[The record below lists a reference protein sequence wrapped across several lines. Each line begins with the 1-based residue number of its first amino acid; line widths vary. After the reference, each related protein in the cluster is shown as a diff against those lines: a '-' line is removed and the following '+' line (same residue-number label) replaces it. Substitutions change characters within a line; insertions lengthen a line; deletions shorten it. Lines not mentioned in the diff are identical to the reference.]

1 MGGGGR
7 AGDGGRGVKGWGGVG
22 GGGAGSRAKP
32 LYPEVLSKRGNSFHS
47 AAVMSTSEASPAD
60 DEVAGSTGPDPEA
73 GGGACS
79 TPPRCSP
86 SRASPPPPSPAYSP
100 TSTSP
105 SWREHLKRCPE
116 AHGTERLASSSHF
129 KFASV
134 SPCKSVTLRERVMTV
149 RMLSGGQGAGLG
161 GGGVMAFKFKFNV
174 LHVRTD
180 RIRTIRDDHLDFH
193 TVPEL

>member
-1 MGGGGR
+1 MKPSQSLQAVDLAFRCDCCPYLEGGE
-7 AGDGGRGVKGWGGVG
+7 DGSRGVKGRGWGRRRRRRG
-22 GGGAGSRAKP
+22 GEGTGSRAKP

-47 AAVMSTSEASPAD
+47 TAVMSTSEASPAD

-134 SPCKSVTLRERVMTV
+134 SPCKSVTLRQRVMTV
-149 RMLSGGQGAGLG
+149 RLLSGMG
-161 GGGVMAFKFKFNV
+161 GWGGVQV
-174 LHVRTD
+174 
-180 RIRTIRDDHLDFH
+180 
-193 TVPEL
+193 

>member
-1 MGGGGR
+1 
-7 AGDGGRGVKGWGGVG
+7 
-22 GGGAGSRAKP
+22 
-32 LYPEVLSKRGNSFHS
+32 
-47 AAVMSTSEASPAD
+47 MSTSEASPAD

-134 SPCKSVTLRERVMTV
+134 SPCKSVTLRQRVMTV
-149 RMLSGGQGAGLG
+149 RMLSGMG
-161 GGGVMAFKFKFNV
+161 GGGRGGVGGGGLWHSSLSSVFFTSAQTVYGLLGTTTSTFTQLLSSDESESSV
-174 LHVRTD
+174 LLYVH
-180 RIRTIRDDHLDFH
+180 RDHKDC
-193 TVPEL
+193 